1 LEWRESDRGA
11 RKGREGEGGRKR
23 RQRDGRDGADGGKR
37 TRRTGLPPSL
47 LSASSVARF
56 GDLYVANGVVELYVG
71 LGMEKVCKQLS
82 VAEPFAFPIECT
94 EGTVSPT

>member
-1 LEWRESDRGA
+1 M
-11 RKGREGEGGRKR
+11 EG
-23 RQRDGRDGADGGKR
+23 RDGRDGRDGTGGGKR
-37 TRRTGLPPSL
+37 MRRIGLPPSL

-71 LGMEKVCKQLS
+71 FGVEEVCKQLS

-94 EGTVSPT
+94 EGAVSPT